1 MWRRV
6 CAHRRKALSICW
18 DDGASNA
25 ENCASASSG
34 NRGRSL
40 TLDIQGLFS
49 VFAVWS
55 CVAVARQLRHL
66 RRDGGAVEN
75 RQRLA
80 PVDRVRIKATGETKS
95 LMSNYDPDRRPT
107 GETKSLMSNYDPDRR
122 QQTYLTQDT
131 ERRTLNSE
139 GENSLPITYSDQ
151 GYLHL
156 SASVKRGRRA
166 NQLPEIEVER

>member
-1 MWRRV
+1 M
-6 CAHRRKALSICW
+6 
-18 DDGASNA
+18 
-25 ENCASASSG
+25 
-34 NRGRSL
+34 
-40 TLDIQGLFS
+40 
-49 VFAVWS
+49 WS

-95 LMSNYDPDRRPT
+95 LMSNYDP
-107 GETKSLMSNYDPDRR
+107 NRR

-156 SASVKRGRRA
+156 NASVKRGRRA

>member
-6 CAHRRKALSICW
+6 CAHRRTALSICW
-18 DDGASNA
+18 DDGASHA
-25 ENCASASSG
+25 ANCASASSG

-95 LMSNYDPDRRPT
+95 LMSNYDP
-107 GETKSLMSNYDPDRR
+107 NRR